1 MVRYKMGL
9 TSSVVGT
16 GMFRSFTLGT
26 TQESAVDS
34 LDALIAS
41 QDVVVFI
48 SPTCPYCKM
57 AVELL
62 TEEGIDHRVIEA
74 SQTLRGELARKTGV
88 TSVPSTWVKGE
99 YVGGCN
105 DGPEDWMGVV
115 PMLKSGKFKEMLN

>member
-1 MVRYKMGL
+1 MGL
-9 TSSVVGT
+9 ISGVVGT
-16 GMFRSFTLGT
+16 GIFRSFTLGT
-26 TQESAVDS
+26 PQESEES

-41 QDVVVFI
+41 EDVVVFT

-88 TSVPSTWVKGE
+88 TSVPSTWVKGK

-115 PMLKSGKFKEMLN
+115 PMLKSGKLKEILN